1 MEFDYYKY
9 CLSTYQKE
17 YNRCYKQLQ
26 KAYKGKASFEK
37 KQDEWAKESQKSAIR
52 VSVMK
57 GLNEIES
64 PSVSELW
71 SALYRVHLYKKS
83 GIKDLDTIQKVI
95 SADESWKKSSG
106 HAFEEMIKELAS
118 LTLEGTD
125 VSIILQRDLN
135 TLIKAGEL
143 DNEPRDISWLKDQIK
158 GNIFDLYCIVTIGDK
173 KKCFGCVQ
181 CKTSIR
187 DRVTRDREPSLHA
200 CSHTSGALHLCWM
213 VISSNCPSSRRWSM
227 VVPKSFLQM
236 AGMVCTYSLRKNL
249 LIVYTR

>member
-57 GLNEIES
+57 GLNEIEN

-173 KKCFGCVQ
+173 KNASAVFNARPVSVIALHA
-181 CKTSIR
+181 T
-187 DRVTRDREPSLHA
+187 ESLHFTP

-236 AGMVCTYSLRKNL
+236 AGMVCMYSLRKNL